1 MTRRGLITNYLRE
14 AAAQAGADDTAAQLA
29 WLEIQRVALTAEV
42 STGGQI
48 VRQTSYRGNS
58 HTLDD
63 GVSPG
68 LRLEA
73 VNSAMDRLNGI
84 SGGGG
89 SLIIPRYRDIP
100 L

>member
-14 AAAQAGADDTAAQLA
+14 AAAQAGIDDTAGQLA
-29 WLEIQRVALTAEV
+29 WLETQRVALTAEV
-42 STGGQI
+42 NVGGQMALAMAFKDH
-48 VRQTSYRGNS
+48 SN
-58 HTLDD
+58 TLDA
-63 GVSPG
+63 GIPPG

-73 VNSAMDRLNGI
+73 VNAATDRLNGV

-89 SLIIPRYRDIP
+89 SLIIPRYRATP

>member
-29 WLEIQRVALTAEV
+29 WLETQRVALTAEV
-42 STGGQI
+42 TTGGQL
-48 VRQTSYRGNS
+48 VLQTSYRGNS
-58 HTLDD
+58 HTLDG
-63 GVSPG
+63 GVTPG
-68 LRLEA
+68 MRLEA
-73 VNSAMDRLNGI
+73 VNAAMDRLNGT

-89 SLIIPRYRDIP
+89 MLIIPRYRAIP

>member
-14 AAAQAGADDTAAQLA
+14 AAAQAGPDVTAQLA
-29 WLEIQRVALTAEV
+29 WLETQRVALTADV
-42 STGGQI
+42 NSGGQMGLES
-48 VRQTSYRGNS
+48 SYRGNS
-58 HTLDD
+58 SKLD
-63 GVSPG
+63 GGIPPG

-73 VNSAMDRLNGI
+73 VNAATDRLNGT

-89 SLIIPRYRDIP
+89 LLIIPRFRRVP

>member
-14 AAAQAGADDTAAQLA
+14 ATAQAGADTAAQLA
-29 WLEIQRVALTAEV
+29 WLESQRVALTADV
-42 STGGQI
+42 NSGGQMQLQTGYKG
-48 VRQTSYRGNS
+48 QTS
-58 HTLDD
+58 TLDG
-63 GVSPG
+63 GVTPG

-73 VNSAMDRLNGI
+73 VNAAMDRLNGT

-89 SLIIPRYRDIP
+89 SLLIPRYRDIP